1 MIAYASESGTE
12 PGKRPLSSSVPTIVE
27 HNGKVEI
34 VAGASGGSRIITAT
48 LNVIINLI
56 HYKRN
61 PLEAVNNPRV
71 HHQLLP
77 DVVG

>member
-1 MIAYASESGTE
+1 MIE
-12 PGKRPLSSSVPTIVE
+12 PGKRPLSSSVPVIIE
-27 HNGKVEI
+27 KDGQVEI

-56 HYKRN
+56 HYNRN

-71 HHQLLP
+71 HHQLIP
-77 DVVG
+77 NVVGLDSALH